1 MSNKYISITM
11 QKSIWLSEEN
21 EDKGVY
27 YSPITLPVVP

>member
-11 QKSIWLSEEN
+11 QRSIWISEEK

-27 YSPITLPVVP
+27 YSPITLPDVP